1 MIFQDRTEAG
11 YLLSFDLMKY
21 KDQDVIVLAIP
32 HGGVPVAIEVAAA
45 LNAPMDLLLVRNIG
59 LPFRGDLAAGAICE
73 HEDPVWNDRV
83 LSQAGLQPD
92 DFHSIVKFEEDRI
105 HHELE
110 KLRDGKMLSSVGK
123 KTVILVD
130 DGMDTGS
137 TMVAAVKFLKKKKV
151 AKIIVA
157 TPVASITAI
166 KRLREKVDDIVV
178 LQEEENFSSTS
189 AWYLDS
195 PFVPEE
201 KVTALLK
208 KGFPKKNDVHL

>member
-21 KDQDVIVLAIP
+21 KDQDVIVLGIP

-45 LNAPMDLLLVRNIG
+45 LNAPMDLILVRNIG

-73 HEDPVWNDRV
+73 HEEPVWNDRV
-83 LSQAGLQPD
+83 MSQAGLQPD
-92 DFHSIVKFEEDRI
+92 DFHSIVKFQENRI

-110 KLRDGKMLSSVGK
+110 FLRQGKPLSSVGK

-137 TMVAAVKFLKKKKV
+137 TMIAAVKFLKKKKWLRLLSRPPLHRRPRSNGYV
-151 AKIIVA
+151 
-157 TPVASITAI
+157 
-166 KRLREKVDDIVV
+166 KRLMI
-178 LQEEENFSSTS
+178 
-189 AWYLDS
+189 
-195 PFVPEE
+195 
-201 KVTALLK
+201 
-208 KGFPKKNDVHL
+208 